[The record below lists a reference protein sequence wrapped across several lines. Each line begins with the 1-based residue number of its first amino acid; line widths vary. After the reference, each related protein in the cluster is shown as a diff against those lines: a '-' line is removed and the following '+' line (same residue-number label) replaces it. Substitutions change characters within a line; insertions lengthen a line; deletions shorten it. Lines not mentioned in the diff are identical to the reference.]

1 MKIIKTIWL
10 KLQNSDR
17 EAFPRWHLLVA
28 SCLVAGLVTLINAP
42 APNENTAE
50 TQASSNEERP
60 SVITPLEVPVLS
72 DPEELLNP
80 LATLI
85 PKSNPLSFYEFDT
98 APLQTEAAQDPLIKH
113 EVVGKGD
120 NLSSIFQRAGLDN
133 KKLAEVLESC
143 KESKTLKQMHPGHR
157 LTFTVD
163 PQGTLNRL
171 DYQPN
176 LLETRTFTRQGEK
189 FTYSESK
196 RKPDIQTKVASAVI
210 QSSLYG
216 AAKTAQISDKLIYDM
231 ANVFAFDIDFALD
244 LQPGDSFK
252 ILYEEAYLDGKKVGG
267 EQLLAAEFT
276 NEGKVYKAVRY
287 LDKDGQGQFYSDDGK
302 ALRKGFLRTPVEF
315 ARISSGFSLGRL
327 HPILN
332 KIRAHKGV
340 DYSAPTGTPIMAAGD
355 GKVTLAGTYSGY
367 GNCVTI
373 DHAGNYST
381 LYGHMS
387 RFASGIRKGST
398 VKQGQI
404 IGYVGSTGLATGPH
418 LHYEF
423 HVGGKVVNPITVTLP
438 KAEGIPKNEM
448 ARFSAQ
454 IQPLFAQLKDAAGKP
469 RVVAVQRGTP
479 ANQNAL

>member
-17 EAFPRWHLLVA
+17 EAFPRWHLVVA
-28 SCLVAGLVTLINAP
+28 SCLVAGLVTLINVPESNKDA
-42 APNENTAE
+42 AE

-60 SVITPLEVPVLS
+60 SVYTPLEGQAAPEA
-72 DPEELLNP
+72 EELLNP

-98 APLQTEAAQDPLIKH
+98 APQPAEATQDPLVKH

-157 LTFTVD
+157 LTFTLD
-163 PQGTLNRL
+163 PQGALTRV

-189 FTYSESK
+189 FVYSESK

-216 AAKTAQISDKLIYDM
+216 AAKSAQISDKLVYDM

-267 EQLLAAEFT
+267 EQLLAAEFV

-315 ARISSGFSLGRL
+315 ARITSGFSLGRL

-355 GKVTLAGTYSGY
+355 GKVTLAGTYSGF

-387 RFASGIRKGST
+387 RFANGIRKGSS

-423 HVGGKVVNPITVTLP
+423 HIGDKVVNPVTVTLP
-438 KAEGIPKNEM
+438 KADGIAKNEM
-448 ARFSAQ
+448 SRFSAQ

>member
-1 MKIIKTIWL
+1 MKIMNTIWT

-17 EAFPRWHLLVA
+17 EAFPRWHLLIA
-28 SCLVAGLVTLINAP
+28 SALVAGLVTLINIP
-42 APNENTAE
+42 ANEHESLQTEA
-50 TQASSNEERP
+50 QAASNEERP
-60 SVITPLEVPVLS
+60 SGQPAAETPALNSES
-72 DPEELLNP
+72 EELLNP

-85 PKSNPLSFYEFDT
+85 PKSNPLSFYEFDKNP
-98 APLQTEAAQDPLIKH
+98 PLLDRSQDPQVKH
-113 EVVGKGD
+113 EVVRKGD
-120 NLSSIFQRAGLDN
+120 NLSTLFQRVGLDG
-133 KKLAEVLESC
+133 KKLAEVMDA
-143 KESKTLKQMHPGHR
+143 KESKKLKQMHPGHR
-157 LTFTVD
+157 LTFTLD
-163 PQGTLNRL
+163 AQGNLARL

-176 LLETRTFTRQGEK
+176 LLETRTFSRQADK
-189 FTYSESK
+189 FVYSESK
-196 RKPDIQTKVASAVI
+196 RSPDIHTRVASAVI

-216 AAKTAQISDKLIYDM
+216 AAKSAQISDRLIYDM

-267 EQLLAAEFT
+267 EQLLAAEFS
-276 NEGKVYKAVRY
+276 NKGKAYKAVRY
-287 LDKDGQGQFYSDDGK
+287 MDKDGQAQFYSDDGK

-315 ARISSGFSLGRL
+315 ARISSGFSLARM

-355 GKVTLAGTYSGY
+355 GKVTLAGTYSGF

-381 LYGHMS
+381 LYGHLS
-387 RFASGIRKGST
+387 RFASGVRKGSS

-404 IGYVGSTGLATGPH
+404 IGYVGSTGLATAPH

-423 HVGGKVVNPITVTLP
+423 HVGGKVVNPVTVQLP
-438 KAEGIPKNEM
+438 KADGIAKNEM

-454 IQPLFAQLKDAAGKP
+454 IQPLFAQLKDASGRPK
-469 RVVAVQRGTP
+469 VVSIQRG
-479 ANQNAL
+479 NQNSL

>member
-1 MKIIKTIWL
+1 MKIMNTIWT
-10 KLQNSDR
+10 KLQSSDR

-28 SCLVAGLVTLINAP
+28 SALVAGLVTLINVP
-42 APNENTAE
+42 AGEHESLE
-50 TQASSNEERP
+50 TEAQSASNEERP
-60 SVITPLEVPVLS
+60 SGQAAPEVQALNTEA
-72 DPEELLNP
+72 EELLNP

-98 APLQTEAAQDPLIKH
+98 NPPLLDKSQDPQVKH
-113 EVVGKGD
+113 EVVRKGD
-120 NLSSIFQRAGLDN
+120 NLSTLFQRVGLDG
-133 KKLAEVLESC
+133 KKLAEVMDT
-143 KESKTLKQMHPGHR
+143 KESKKLKQMHPGHR
-157 LTFTVD
+157 LTFTLD
-163 PQGTLNRL
+163 PQGNLTRL

-176 LLETRTFTRQGEK
+176 LLETRTFARQADK
-189 FTYSESK
+189 FVYSESK
-196 RKPDIQTKVASAVI
+196 RSPDIHTRVASAVI

-216 AAKTAQISDKLIYDM
+216 AAKSAQISDRLIYDM

-276 NEGKVYKAVRY
+276 NEGKLYKAVRY
-287 LDKDGQGQFYSDDGK
+287 LDKDGHAQFYSDDGK

-315 ARISSGFSLGRL
+315 ARISSGFSLGRM

-381 LYGHMS
+381 LYGHLS
-387 RFASGIRKGST
+387 RFASGVRKGSS

-423 HVGGKVVNPITVTLP
+423 HVGGKVVNPVTVQLP
-438 KAEGIPKNEM
+438 KAEGIAKSEM

-454 IQPLFAQLKDAAGKP
+454 IQPLFAQLKDASGRPK
-469 RVVAVQRGTP
+469 VVSIQRG
-479 ANQNAL
+479 NQNSL

>member
-1 MKIIKTIWL
+1 MKIMNTIWT

-17 EAFPRWHLLVA
+17 EAFPRWHLLIA
-28 SCLVAGLVTLINAP
+28 SALVAGLVTLINIP
-42 APNENTAE
+42 ANEHESLQTEA
-50 TQASSNEERP
+50 QAASNEERP
-60 SVITPLEVPVLS
+60 SGQTAAETPALNPES
-72 DPEELLNP
+72 EELLNP

-98 APLQTEAAQDPLIKH
+98 NPPLSDKSQDPQVKH
-113 EVVGKGD
+113 EVVRKGD
-120 NLSSIFQRAGLDN
+120 NLSTLFQRVGLDG
-133 KKLAEVLESC
+133 KKLAEVMDA
-143 KESKTLKQMHPGHR
+143 KESKKLKQMHPGHR
-157 LTFTVD
+157 LTFTLD
-163 PQGTLNRL
+163 AQGNLARL

-176 LLETRTFTRQGEK
+176 LLETRTFSRQADK
-189 FTYSESK
+189 FVYSESK
-196 RKPDIQTKVASAVI
+196 RSPDIHTRVASAVI

-216 AAKTAQISDKLIYDM
+216 AAKTAQISDRLIYDM

-252 ILYEEAYLDGKKVGG
+252 ILYEEAYLDGKRVGG

-276 NEGKVYKAVRY
+276 NEGKLYKAVRY
-287 LDKDGQGQFYSDDGK
+287 LDKDGQAQFYSDDGK

-315 ARISSGFSLGRL
+315 ARISSGFSLGRM

-381 LYGHMS
+381 LYGHLS
-387 RFASGIRKGST
+387 RFASGVRKGSS

-423 HVGGKVVNPITVTLP
+423 HVGGKVVNPVTVQLP
-438 KAEGIPKNEM
+438 KADGIAKNEM

-454 IQPLFAQLKDAAGKP
+454 IQPLFAQLKDASGRPK
-469 RVVAVQRGTP
+469 VVSIQRG
-479 ANQNAL
+479 NQNSL

>member
-17 EAFPRWHLLVA
+17 EAFPRWHLVIA

-42 APNENTAE
+42 VSTDDSAE

-60 SVITPLEVPVLS
+60 SVNTPLEGQAPLEA
-72 DPEELLNP
+72 EELLNP

-98 APLQTEAAQDPLIKH
+98 APQQAEATDPLVKH
-113 EVVGKGD
+113 EVVSKGD
-120 NLSSIFQRAGLDN
+120 NLSTIFQRAGLDN

-163 PQGTLNRL
+163 PQGTLKRV

-176 LLETRTFTRQGEK
+176 LLETRTFTRQGDK
-189 FTYSESK
+189 FVYSESK

-216 AAKTAQISDKLIYDM
+216 AAKTAQISDRLIYDM

-267 EQLLAAEFT
+267 EQLLAAEFI

-287 LDKDGQGQFYSDDGK
+287 LDKDGQAQFYSDDGK

-315 ARISSGFSLGRL
+315 ARISSGFSLGRM

-373 DHAGNYST
+373 DHAGNFST

-387 RFASGIRKGST
+387 RFANGIRKGSS

-423 HVGGKVVNPITVTLP
+423 HIGDKVVNPVTVTLP
-438 KAEGIPKNEM
+438 KADGIAKNEM

-469 RVVAVQRGTP
+469 RVVAVQRGTS

>member
-1 MKIIKTIWL
+1 MKITNNIWA

-17 EAFPRWHLLVA
+17 DAFPRWHLLVA
-28 SCLVAGLVTLINAP
+28 SGLVAGLITLISVPSSDKP
-42 APNENTAE
+42 ASE
-50 TQASSNEERP
+50 TQASSSEERP
-60 SVITPLEVPVLS
+60 SIITPLDSQSPAE
-72 DPEELLNP
+72 PEELLNP
-80 LATLI
+80 LAALI

-98 APLQTEAAQDPLIKH
+98 TPPQTDKTQDPQIKH
-113 EVVGKGD
+113 EVIGKGE
-120 NLSSIFQRAGLDN
+120 NLSTVFQRAGLDGKQLSDVMN
-133 KKLAEVLESC
+133 C
-143 KESKTLKQMHPGHR
+143 KESKGLKQLHPGHR
-157 LTFTVD
+157 LTFTLD
-163 PQGTLNRL
+163 AQGNLARL
-171 DYQPN
+171 DYMPN
-176 LLETRTFTRQGEK
+176 LLETRTFTRQADK
-189 FTYSESK
+189 FIYSEAK
-196 RKPDIQTKVASAVI
+196 RKPDIQTRVASAVI

-216 AAKTAQISDKLIYDM
+216 AAKSAQISDRLIYDM

-244 LQPGDSFK
+244 IQPGDSFK

-276 NEGKVYKAVRY
+276 NEGKTYKAVRY
-287 LDKDGQGQFYSDDGK
+287 LDKDGQAQFFSDDGK

-355 GKVTLAGTYSGY
+355 GKITLAGTYSGY

-373 DHAGNYST
+373 DHAGNFST

-387 RFASGIRKGST
+387 RFANGVRKGSS

-404 IGYVGSTGLATGPH
+404 IGYVGATGLATGPH

-423 HVGGKVVNPITVTLP
+423 HIGGKVVNPVTVSLP
-438 KAEGIPKNEM
+438 KADGIAKNEM
-448 ARFSAQ
+448 QRFSAQ
-454 IQPLFAQLKDAAGKP
+454 IQPLFAQLKDASGRPK
-469 RVVAVQRGTP
+469 VVATQPGTP
-479 ANQNAL
+479 ANQNSL